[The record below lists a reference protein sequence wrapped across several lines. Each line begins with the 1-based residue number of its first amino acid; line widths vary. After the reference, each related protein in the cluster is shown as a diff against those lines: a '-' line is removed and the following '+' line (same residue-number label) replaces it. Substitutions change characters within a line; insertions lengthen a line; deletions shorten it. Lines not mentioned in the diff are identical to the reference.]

1 MKRQLF
7 FIIACTH
14 FLFSCSN
21 SEIQTNKQYVVVLSM
36 DGFRWDYPDKASTPN
51 LDFIAANGVKAE
63 RLIPCF
69 PTKTFPNHYSIATGL
84 YIDNH
89 GIVLN
94 NFHSPEFGQDYNKGN
109 RASVEDGKFYDGE
122 PIWVTA
128 EKQGV
133 RTASYFWVGSEA
145 DIDGISPT
153 YQKMY
158 DHKFPYSQRIDSV
171 IFWLSLPEAQRPQLI
186 MWYMDEPDWS
196 GHRFGPEGDDLKPVI
211 SRMDSLVGVFMKA
224 MLELPHASQIN
235 FIVLSDHGMAQL
247 SPERRVI
254 LDQYVDT
261 AKIAIIDGWNPNFNL
276 KVKEGYLE
284 EVYDSLRKIEHLHVW
299 KSSEVPERM
308 HYGKHPRTHDLVIV
322 AENNWSVYWS
332 WAIGNE
338 TGAHGFDNE
347 FTDMH
352 AIFYAM
358 GPGFKKGY
366 HSEPIPNI
374 DIYPLLAKLL
384 NIQPA
389 PVDGNLDRVNKMLK
403 N

>member
-1 MKRQLF
+1 
-7 FIIACTH
+7 
-14 FLFSCSN
+14 
-21 SEIQTNKQYVVVLSM
+21 M

-171 IFWLSLPEAQRPQLI
+171 ISWLSLPEAQRPQLI